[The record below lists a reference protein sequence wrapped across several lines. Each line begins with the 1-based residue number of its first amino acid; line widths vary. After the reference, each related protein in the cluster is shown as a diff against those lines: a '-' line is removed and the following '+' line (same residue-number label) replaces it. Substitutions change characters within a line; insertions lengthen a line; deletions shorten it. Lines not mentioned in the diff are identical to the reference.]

1 MWSPVVSPPDV
12 PEDKIPVSR
21 CKHATVLHGQCLY
34 LLGGRNG
41 NLPMKDFW
49 KYCIGK
55 IFAQYWFYVCRFNI
69 WHLVYRFH
77 SIEMYLFYFLADNK
91 WYQLDTKG
99 AKDFPGCLQVSI
111 VNLTTKNAAHSKFSF
126 KVFSH

>member
-12 PEDKIPVSR
+12 PEDKVPVSR
-21 CKHATVLHGQCLY
+21 SKHATVLHGQCLY

-55 IFAQYWFYVCRFNI
+55 NFSKYLRMLNTAITE
-69 WHLVYRFH
+69 LE
-77 SIEMYLFYFLADNK
+77 SI
-91 WYQLDTKG
+91 
-99 AKDFPGCLQVSI
+99 
-111 VNLTTKNAAHSKFSF
+111 FSF
-126 KVFSH
+126 YLCM

>member
-1 MWSPVVSPPDV
+1 MWSPVISPPDV
-12 PEDKIPVSR
+12 PDDKVPVSR

-55 IFAQYWFYVCRFNI
+55 QNLNLNCLQYDKFPNLIKMLSVNI
-69 WHLVYRFH
+69 YIYIICI
-77 SIEMYLFYFLADNK
+77 SADNQ
-91 WYQLDTKG
+91 WYQLETKG
-99 AKDFPGCLQVSI
+99 ASDFPGCLQVQNKSI
-111 VNLTTKNAAHSKFSF
+111 D
-126 KVFSH
+126 

>member
-12 PEDKIPVSR
+12 PDDKVPVSR
-21 CKHATVLHGQCLY
+21 SKHATVLHGQCLY

-55 IFAQYWFYVCRFNI
+55 FIVKLWRCRFVMI
-69 WHLVYRFH
+69 LFLLLLYQFMLTK
-77 SIEMYLFYFLADNK
+77 SIYVIF
-91 WYQLDTKG
+91 
-99 AKDFPGCLQVSI
+99 
-111 VNLTTKNAAHSKFSF
+111 
-126 KVFSH
+126 

>member
-1 MWSPVVSPPDV
+1 MFLFHKSTLNCFIVRKMWSPVISPPDV
-12 PEDKIPVSR
+12 PDDKVPVSR

-55 IFAQYWFYVCRFNI
+55 QN
-69 WHLVYRFH
+69 LN
-77 SIEMYLFYFLADNK
+77 LN
-91 WYQLDTKG
+91 
-99 AKDFPGCLQVSI
+99 CLQYDKFP
-111 VNLTTKNAAHSKFSF
+111 NNQNA
-126 KVFSH
+126 

>member
-1 MWSPVVSPPDV
+1 MNLLIISLSIYVRKMWSPVVNPPDV
-12 PEDKIPVSR
+12 PDDKVPVSR

-55 IFAQYWFYVCRFNI
+55 NV
-69 WHLVYRFH
+69 HEMRFH
-77 SIEMYLFYFLADNK
+77 TYYG
-91 WYQLDTKG
+91 YT
-99 AKDFPGCLQVSI
+99 
-111 VNLTTKNAAHSKFSF
+111 
-126 KVFSH
+126 